1 MPQTIRALGKKPARH
16 DPQTYRL
23 GGALRAHLIT
33 PPPSADWAPGV
44 TWPVWCNDTIG
55 CCTQVS
61 VASAIR
67 TWTGVAQAPVLLSD
81 AQVIANYSA
90 ESGYIPG
97 QAATDQGGVEI
108 DVLNRW
114 VKDGYARPGQPGRD
128 YLTAYGTVDP
138 HDRTGI
144 MRAIASL
151 GGVYIG
157 VQIPNYIMQ
166 SGGNWVIN
174 ESGDQ
179 TIAGG
184 HALWLHGYDADWLH
198 FNTWG
203 ERRQMSWD
211 WFEVFCDEAYGL
223 VSRQNWLGTTGFSPD
238 HEDCDALIA
247 EMRAA

>member
-1 MPQTIRALGKKPARH
+1 MNRMLGKKPAHH
-16 DPQTYRL
+16 DPRTFRL
-23 GGALRAHLIT
+23 GAPLAARLIT

-67 TWTGVAQAPVLLSD
+67 TWTGAAQSPVLLSD
-81 AQVIANYSA
+81 AEVIANYSA
-90 ESGYIPG
+90 ESGYVPG
-97 QAATDQGGVEI
+97 QSATDRGGVEL

-114 VKDGYARPGQPGRD
+114 VRDGYERPGQPGRD
-128 YLTAYGTVDP
+128 YLTAYGAVSPT
-138 HDRTGI
+138 DRAAV
-144 MRAIASL
+144 MRAIAAL
-151 GGVYIG
+151 GGLYIG

-166 SGGNWVIN
+166 TGGDWVVDP
-174 ESGDQ
+174 SGDQ

-203 ERRQMSWD
+203 ERRRMSWE
-211 WFEVFCDEAYGL
+211 WLATYADEAYGL
-223 VSRQNWLGTTGFSPD
+223 VSRQNWIGTHGLSPD
-238 HEDCDALIA
+238 QEDVDALVA